1 MLGTVR
7 TVTYQTVLIGLT
19 LDVGLVTVKAGRFH
33 AVLCGID
40 AGDMTT
46 STADLGVMLA
56 GILFH
61 LLAFRIVVAYLT
73 GNNLL
78 AALVLYLLLHTLKRN
93 LKWGMRISM
102 ALETVGEC
110 LTMFQAVTPGT
121 FGHYFLVIVLC
132 GDIGVEL
139 GVTLETVK
147 PVLAVAVLQPGILTA
162 VA

>member
-33 AVLCGID
+33 AVLGGINT
-40 AGDMTT
+40 GDMTT
-46 STADLGVMLA
+46 RAANLSVMLA

-61 LLAFRIVVAYLT
+61 LLAFRTVMAYFAGDDLF
-73 GNNLL
+73 
-78 AALVLYLLLHTLKRN
+78 AALVLYLLLHTLKRD
-93 LKWGMRISM
+93 LKWSMRISM

-110 LTMFQAVTPGT
+110 LTVFQAVTPGT

-132 GDIGVEL
+132 GDVGMEL
-139 GVTLETVK
+139 GVTLEAVK